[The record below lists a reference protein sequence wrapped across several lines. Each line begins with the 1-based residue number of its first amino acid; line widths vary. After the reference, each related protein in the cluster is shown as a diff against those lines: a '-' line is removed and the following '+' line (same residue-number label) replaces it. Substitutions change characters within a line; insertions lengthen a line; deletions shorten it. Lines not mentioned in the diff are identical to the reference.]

1 MLSRLKKKSRNFF
14 ACQQKNGRIDTI
26 PTKNRRKGVGE
37 LRERTTIGFLIK
49 QINNVY
55 EKDFN
60 KILRSIGITSSQCA
74 VLDYLF
80 HSSEEAITQR
90 DIEKHLSLK
99 NPTVTGLLKRLDE
112 KGFILVVPSTT
123 DRRCK
128 NIYLTEKAYDI
139 QKKMEAGRKKSDRG
153 LTIGMSAK
161 EVQALKKALEK
172 VLYNIAEP

>member
-1 MLSRLKKKSRNFF
+1 MRKEVKK
-14 ACQQKNGRIDTI
+14 
-26 PTKNRRKGVGE
+26 

-60 KILRSIGITSSQCA
+60 RMLKTIGITSSQCE

-80 HSSEEAITQR
+80 HCSEEEVTQR

-99 NPTVTGLLKRLDE
+99 NPTVTGLLQRLEE
-112 KGFILVVPSTT
+112 KGFVFVVPSNK
-123 DRRCK
+123 DKRCK
-128 NIYLTEKAYDI
+128 NIYLTEKAFGI
-139 QKKMEAGRKKSDRG
+139 QKKMEASRKKSDKM
-153 LTIGMSAK
+153 LTLGMTKK
-161 EVQALKKALEK
+161 EVQALEKALEK